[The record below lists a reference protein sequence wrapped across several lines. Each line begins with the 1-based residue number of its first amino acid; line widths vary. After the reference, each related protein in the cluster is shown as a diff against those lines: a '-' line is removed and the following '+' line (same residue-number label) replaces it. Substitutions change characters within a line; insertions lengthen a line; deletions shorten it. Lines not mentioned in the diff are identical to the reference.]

1 MTRFLKVSR
10 VEAGGGLRV
19 KVRGGGLRK
28 RCTVCGRV
36 ESSGG
41 CGCLGRFVAH
51 EMVRESRSGPH
62 MEEHTIWT
70 SYLVGEER
78 TEVNSQPLGG
88 TRQQSELQTPFG
100 GCQ

>member
-1 MTRFLKVSR
+1 MTRFFKVSG

-36 ESSGG
+36 EPSGG
-41 CGCLGRFVAH
+41 CGWLGWFVAH

-78 TEVNSQPLGG
+78 TEVNSQPLRG
-88 TRQQSELQTPFG
+88 TRQQSELQ
-100 GCQ
+100 